1 MLGVPLLRP
10 GRVLV
15 RAYGRA
21 VDKVDVPLDVI
32 VLIGL
37 HLQLLKD
44 ALPQSF
50 FAPLVEAAIDRL
62 PRSIAFRQ
70 VPPGGTSTQDPKD
83 SVDDLP
89 VIGPRATGFRFLRWQ
104 QRLDLLPLF
113 VR

>member
-10 GRVLV
+10 GRVLM
-15 RAYGRA
+15 RAHGRA
-21 VDKVDVPLDVI
+21 VDKVDFPLDII

-62 PRSIAFRQ
+62 PGPIPFWQ

-83 SVDDLP
+83 SIDDLP
-89 VIGPRATGFRFLRWQ
+89 VVGPWATGFRFLRRQ